1 MAAFRITGA
10 HGGVMPKVPNWCDEA
25 AVVHWTRQFSGPKL
39 TVIARD
45 LTTRSHLN
53 WPNPIQQAFLDKSR
67 VESIQQRIYLCD
79 QCPCLRF

>member
-1 MAAFRITGA
+1 VISAKQT
-10 HGGVMPKVPNWCDEA
+10 
-25 AVVHWTRQFSGPKL
+25 SGPECSPPPSN
-39 TVIARD
+39 IRD

-67 VESIQQRIYLCD
+67 VKSIQQRIYLCD